1 VQPRQRAMIEASLD
15 LARKLGLAVVAEGV
29 ETVEDWRLLA
39 ELGCGMAQGHLVA
52 HPVPG
57 EGLAEAIGNW
67 RRPEC

>member
-1 VQPRQRAMIEASLD
+1 MSEASLD
-15 LARKLGLAVVAEGV
+15 LARKLGLTVVAEGV

-57 EGLAEAIGNW
+57 EGLAEAIGKW